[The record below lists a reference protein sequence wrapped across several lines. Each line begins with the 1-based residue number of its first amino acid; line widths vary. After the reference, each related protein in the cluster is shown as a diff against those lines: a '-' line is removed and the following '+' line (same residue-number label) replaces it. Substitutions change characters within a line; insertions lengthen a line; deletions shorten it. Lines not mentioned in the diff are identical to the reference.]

1 VVIFEPTPGTEPQAD
16 ALLRSARDRAEAAGW
31 HCWAYRNEIHPGE
44 ITLFIEGPGD
54 HPSSGPAAPVFGDEI
69 SGLKAL
75 SRRFE
80 PVRSLVEHPLE
91 ARAP

>member
-1 VVIFEPTPGTEPQAD
+1 
-16 ALLRSARDRAEAAGW
+16 
-31 HCWAYRNEIHPGE
+31 
-44 ITLFIEGPGD
+44 
-54 HPSSGPAAPVFGDEI
+54 VFADEI